1 MTVMQIQTDEMRQAM
16 GEADG
21 VETHRDISPEPKAS
35 REAVATGV
43 HLAASS

>member
-1 MTVMQIQTDEMRQAM
+1 MQIQTDEMRQAM

-21 VETHRDISPEPKAS
+21 VETHRDISPERKAS

-43 HLAASS
+43 RLAASS